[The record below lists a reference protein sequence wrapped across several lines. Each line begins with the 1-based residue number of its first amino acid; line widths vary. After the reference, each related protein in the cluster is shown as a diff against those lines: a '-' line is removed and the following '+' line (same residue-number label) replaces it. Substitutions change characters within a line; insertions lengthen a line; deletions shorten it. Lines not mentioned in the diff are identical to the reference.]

1 MTSQPDSP
9 VTDRIGIDEDAM
21 DAAQDP
27 DLVIV
32 AGEVVEEDA
41 DPVGAEN
48 DTDGGNDLAAR
59 DLAVS
64 DPTVSDPTVSDPTV
78 SDPIVSDSE
87 DYATGDPDLVANEA
101 AGTTALADTPPDAYP
116 ADYSQNDTDLSG
128 GGSLGES
135 ARPADLSQQWHDIQ
149 AMFVDDP
156 RGSVDLAAAAADA
169 AVSALV
175 QTLQQRQ
182 SALVPAG
189 STSADPGGTEQLRE
203 ALRSYR
209 IFCQS
214 LTEIGQRLAQP
225 AAITQ

>member
-21 DAAQDP
+21 DAAHDP

-32 AGEVVEEDA
+32 AGEIVDEDT
-41 DPVGAEN
+41 DPDGTET
-48 DTDGGNDLAAR
+48 DTDGGDDLAPGALATS
-59 DLAVS
+59 DLTGS
-64 DPTVSDPTVSDPTV
+64 DGDEYAAT
-78 SDPIVSDSE
+78 DS
-87 DYATGDPDLVANEA
+87 PDLVGAET
-101 AGTTALADTPPDAYP
+101 AGTTAPTGMPPDAYP
-116 ADYSQNDTDLSG
+116 ADNPQNETDLSD
-128 GGSLGES
+128 GGSLGDS

-156 RGSVDLAAAAADA
+156 RGSVDLAAAAADV

-182 SALVPAG
+182 SALAPAG

-214 LTEIGQRLAQP
+214 LTEIGQRLTQP
-225 AAITQ
+225 ATMTQ

>member
-1 MTSQPDSP
+1 

-41 DPVGAEN
+41 DPVGAET
-48 DTDGGNDLAAR
+48 DTDGGNDLAASDPTAR

-64 DPTVSDPTVSDPTV
+64 DPTVSDPTVSD
-78 SDPIVSDSE
+78 SE
-87 DYATGDPDLVANEA
+87 DYATGDPDLVATEA

-116 ADYSQNDTDLSG
+116 VDDSQNETDLSG

-135 ARPADLSQQWHDIQ
+135 ARPAGLSQQWHDIQ

-175 QTLQQRQ
+175 QRLQQRQ

-225 AAITQ
+225 TAITQ